1 METISVGKGSVSGES
16 SEDCPVYQGFD
27 SRIDEQVRGLARKLT
42 QSSNI
47 NQHLKND
54 ANDNDEVDD
63 IQSFNQENFGAVSSS
78 SLKLLRTLTSMSQ
91 VPGVNPVDS
100 EIDPRLDP
108 DSDDFDAKFWVKNM
122 RKLVDT
128 DTDYYKPTSL
138 GFAFNC
144 KRYFF

>member
-54 ANDNDEVDD
+54 ANYNDNDNVNDEVED

-78 SLKLLRTLTSMSQ
+78 SLKLLRTLTSMS
-91 VPGVNPVDS
+91 
-100 EIDPRLDP
+100 
-108 DSDDFDAKFWVKNM
+108 
-122 RKLVDT
+122 
-128 DTDYYKPTSL
+128 
-138 GFAFNC
+138 
-144 KRYFF
+144 